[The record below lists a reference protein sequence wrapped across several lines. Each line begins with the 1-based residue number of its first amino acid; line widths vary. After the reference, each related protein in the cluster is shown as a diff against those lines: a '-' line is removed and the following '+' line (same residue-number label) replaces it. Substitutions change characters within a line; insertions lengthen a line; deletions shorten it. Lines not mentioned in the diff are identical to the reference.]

1 MQLIKN
7 QMMDLIHDVENPE
20 KVTGK
25 RKNEDFPK
33 LKKKKKTKLK
43 KNLFLSELS

>member
-7 QMMDLIHDVENPE
+7 QMMDLIHNVKNPE
-20 KVTGK
+20 KVTVK
-25 RKNEDFPK
+25 RKNHDLPN

-43 KNLFLSELS
+43 KNLFPSE